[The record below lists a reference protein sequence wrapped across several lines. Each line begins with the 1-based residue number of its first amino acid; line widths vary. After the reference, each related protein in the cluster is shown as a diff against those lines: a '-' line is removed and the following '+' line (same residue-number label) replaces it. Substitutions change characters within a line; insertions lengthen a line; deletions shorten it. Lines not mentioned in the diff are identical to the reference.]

1 MHVTM
6 QCSPQRNPKAVQTGV
21 ENGDIVES
29 RTLSLRIRHKNVGE
43 TWHCWQAVLVHRVL
57 AHPRTLPLLLTD
69 INMASA
75 ASTGAGAGSAGAGTS
90 GPAGGSSEDII
101 PPHLARDLEPFECP
115 YSACAYDCQKRA
127 PVRVPCT
134 CKRLVCRKCAGV
146 AGQQPSGC
154 GVCGAPG
161 VEYTAADCSV
171 DAGTLLALA
180 AGLPDPEPY
189 VTA

>member
-1 MHVTM
+1 MEPVLYACQPLVWVDSNTEPSTM
-6 QCSPQRNPKAVQTGV
+6 CVV
-21 ENGDIVES
+21 ET
-29 RTLSLRIRHKNVGE
+29 RLSLRILVKNKMWGKLS
-43 TWHCWQAVLVHRVL
+43 CGPPRP
-57 AHPRTLPLLLTD
+57 AHPQKPLIASFVPITE

-75 ASTGAGAGSAGAGTS
+75 ASTGVGAGSAAAGTS

-101 PPHLARDLEPFECP
+101 PPHLARDPEPFECP

-127 PVRVPCT
+127 PVRVPCA

-161 VEYTAADCSV
+161 VEYTPADCTM

-180 AGLPDPEPY
+180 AGIPDPEPY
-189 VTA
+189 V